1 MNSKV
6 ISIFYPKLDEQ
17 KAKTT
22 PKLNRSE
29 KMKLS
34 NVNYIDV
41 LTQIQSKK
49 RELNDVDLCE
59 RLFSNQKEK
68 QNILRFKLFN
78 KNERIKTALIT
89 EPNRVK
95 NNIGKYRDLS
105 NNFKVTNSY
114 AKTRSINSKYLTTPK
129 KLINKIIKFE
139 EEKKEVKRIKLVKK
153 REPMELSNCYKDF
166 IKKMNELNFSKYF
179 GSPTDYAHNIRSL
192 YFIDSVK
199 ENLKNEAK
207 KNKLY
212 LLKEKEKI
220 EDEKESRDTVFYPS
234 IELQKISKKIK
245 LILTSQTKLNQ
256 FSEHITF
263 FDDFANRIN
272 FLFDNYKPPHI
283 KNNLARITYQDMKNE
298 QKLSLIN
305 RVGGSAINY
314 LSYAK
319 IKLQKEKDE
328 KKIFLFEKNK
338 IKKKYNYY
346 KKLSISNIYNSKEEI
361 EKLIYKNYYMKDEN
375 DYNYLFPRND
385 SLTFEEVIEFKNYFE
400 NKIRKYNNIVFAD
413 KRSRHFV
420 FDNQYNDFF
429 NSKKKDK
436 DYLEIL

>member
-1 MNSKV
+1 M
-6 ISIFYPKLDEQ
+6 
-17 KAKTT
+17 
-22 PKLNRSE
+22 
-29 KMKLS
+29 
-34 NVNYIDV
+34 
-41 LTQIQSKK
+41 
-49 RELNDVDLCE
+49 
-59 RLFSNQKEK
+59 
-68 QNILRFKLFN
+68 
-78 KNERIKTALIT
+78 
-89 EPNRVK
+89 
-95 NNIGKYRDLS
+95 
-105 NNFKVTNSY
+105 
-114 AKTRSINSKYLTTPK
+114 
-129 KLINKIIKFE
+129 
-139 EEKKEVKRIKLVKK
+139 
-153 REPMELSNCYKDF
+153 
-166 IKKMNELNFSKYF
+166 
-179 GSPTDYAHNIRSL
+179 
-192 YFIDSVK
+192 
-199 ENLKNEAK
+199 
-207 KNKLY
+207 
-212 LLKEKEKI
+212 
-220 EDEKESRDTVFYPS
+220 EDEIESRDTVFYPS
-234 IELQKISKKIK
+234 LELQKISKKIK
-245 LILTSQTKLNQ
+245 LILGDQNKLNQ
-256 FSEHITF
+256 FYEHTTF

-420 FDNQYNDFF
+420 FDNQCND
-429 NSKKKDK
+429 
-436 DYLEIL
+436 